1 MVMTLTPKHGH
12 NPFVQLLHQG
22 DLFWISL
29 LVRSGV
35 VDLAYARDWFFRPS
49 FADGA
54 EERIVLVDDVRLL
67 AARIILGRGC
77 RHVCWEK
84 RRTTQSRRIQ
94 VR

>member
-1 MVMTLTPKHGH
+1 MILTPKHGH

-22 DLFWISL
+22 DLLWISL
-29 LVRSGV
+29 LVRSGII
-35 VDLAYARDWFFRPS
+35 DLAYARDRLFRPS

-54 EERIVLVDDVRLL
+54 EEGIVLVDDVRLL

-77 RHVCWEK
+77 RHVFWEI
-84 RRTTQSRRIQ
+84 RRTTQGRRIQ